1 MEIIFNPMGF
11 LEHTAIWVK
20 GEVLH
25 GKVMTLLGMVL
36 LLCCFFIWR
45 NGNEL
50 LKGMLIPILL
60 VVLITVG
67 FGTMLMTTRPKHL
80 QKLVIASRTNQRE
93 VFEKERARAFKNQN
107 AYSKYY
113 IAWAIVLM
121 GGLIFFFLTNRL
133 YCKGLALG
141 ILFLAISAL
150 IIDTLMH
157 ERSKTYYHAIE
168 TMN

>member
-1 MEIIFNPMGF
+1 MGF

-50 LKGMLIPILL
+50 LKGMLIPISL

-67 FGTMLMTTRPKHL
+67 FGAVLITARPKHL
-80 QKLVIASRTNQRE
+80 QKLEIASHTNLQE
-93 VFEKERARAFKNQN
+93 VYEKEKARAFKDQN
-107 AYSKYY
+107 AYPKFY
-113 IAWAIVLM
+113 ITWAIMLM
-121 GGLIFFFLTNRL
+121 GALIFFFLSVKL
-133 YCKGLALG
+133 YYKGLALG

-150 IIDTLMH
+150 IIDTIMN
-157 ERSKTYYHAIE
+157 ERSKSYYHALE
-168 TMN
+168 TMY